1 MREVHGV
8 GGMNREIGKYEI
20 SKPGVPVQMRSENFK
35 SDGKGQP
42 GMAAGYQV
50 LKEA

>member
-8 GGMNREIGKYEI
+8 GGMNQEIGKYEI
-20 SKPGVPVQMRSENFK
+20 SKPGAPVQMRSENFE

-42 GMAAGYQV
+42 RVKLGI
-50 LKEA
+50 KS